1 MAEQQIK
8 VAVLGGGSFGTAL
21 ASIAADNGAHVRQW
35 MRDETLVAQI
45 NHEHR
50 NGRYLPHYA
59 MNPAVEASTDLQA
72 VLAEA
77 SLVLIAIPSKAFR
90 SVVQAAKA
98 WLTPEQILVSTT
110 KGIEQDGFLLMSQV
124 LEQETGYSHIGVIAG
139 PNLASEIADKQLTA
153 TVIAS
158 ADPLT
163 RTRVQQALGCRYFRV
178 YASDDRHGVELGGA
192 LKNIYAIAAG
202 MAAALGMGEN
212 TRSMLMTRALA
223 EMSRFAVAQGANPM
237 TFLGLAGVGDLI
249 VTCSS
254 NLSRNYRVGYAM
266 GEGRTLEEAIDSLGQ
281 VAEGVNTVKLV
292 CAKASEMGV
301 YMPLAEGLNH
311 VLFDGVPAQEMART
325 LMMGEQSSDV
335 EFILPREAVQQAHRE
350 QAYYDRAPSA
360 EHKGDSHG

>member
-1 MAEQQIK
+1 MAEQQTNVAVPTN

-21 ASIAADNGAHVRQW
+21 ASIAADNGARVRQW
-35 MRDETLVAQI
+35 MRDETLVTQI
-45 NHEHR
+45 NQEHR

-72 VLAEA
+72 VLADAE
-77 SLVLIAIPSKAFR
+77 LVLIAIPSKAFR

-98 WLTPEQILVSTT
+98 WLRPEQILVSTT
-110 KGIEQDGFLLMSQV
+110 KGIEQEGFLLMSQV
-124 LEQETGYSHIGVIAG
+124 LEQETGFSHIGVIAG

-163 RTRVQQALGCRYFRV
+163 RTRVQQVLGCRYFRV

-212 TRSMLMTRALA
+212 TRRMLMTR
-223 EMSRFAVAQGANPM
+223 
-237 TFLGLAGVGDLI
+237 GLAGVGDLI

-266 GEGRTLEEAIDSLGQ
+266 GEGRTLEEAVDALGQ

-335 EFILPREAVQQAHRE
+335 EFILPREAVQQAHRD
-350 QAYYDRAPSA
+350 QAPHNQVSKDQVSKDNGSRNA
-360 EHKGDSHG
+360 

>member
-21 ASIAADNGAHVRQW
+21 ASIAADNGAQVRQW
-35 MRDETLVAQI
+35 MRDEALVEQI
-45 NHEHR
+45 NREHR

-59 MNPAVEASTDLQA
+59 MNPAVQASTEMA
-72 VLAEA
+72 EVLKEAE
-77 SLVLIAIPSKAFR
+77 LVLIAIPSKAFR
-90 SVVQAAKA
+90 SVVQAAKP
-98 WLTPEQILVSTT
+98 WLTAEQILVSTT
-110 KGIEQDGFLLMSQV
+110 KGIEQESFMLMSDV
-124 LEQETGYSHIGVIAG
+124 LAQETGSAHIGVIAG

-153 TVIAS
+153 TVVAS
-158 ADPLT
+158 GDALT

-178 YASDDRHGVELGGA
+178 YASNDRHGVELGGA

-223 EMSRFAVAQGANPM
+223 EMSRFAVAHGANPM

-266 GEGRTLEEAIDSLGQ
+266 GEGRTLEEAVDALGQ

-292 CAKASEMGV
+292 CAKAADIGV
-301 YMPLAEGLNH
+301 YMPLAEGLYH
-311 VLFDGVPAQEMART
+311 VLFDGVPAQDMARM

-335 EFILPREAVQQAHRE
+335 EFVLPREAVQQAHRE
-350 QAYYDRAPSA
+350 TGGWHEP
-360 EHKGDSHG
+360 